1 MKLGF
6 PIKNKIAL
14 SVVLI
19 PSLFFCSCFIPSKY
33 PDEWAPI
40 QKFTSECADISGF
53 YDNLPEEFRNQP
65 ELSLGYLFQVVPL
78 IEFYKRYHDHPTLS
92 QIVIQFELISDEKIK
107 TIARRG
113 NITLGEKVLV
123 KSSGDFDCASGK
135 IKISGPT
142 DTHYYAESGVVAI
155 EFNKE
160 SRYFYKTTDGA
171 LILETVENFVGGC
184 LFVCLPI
191 PLVGGGSS
199 WYLYKPIV
207 GKKNK

>member
-123 KSSGDFDCASGK
+123 KSSGDFDCVSGNADLFINR
-135 IKISGPT
+135 IKIYT
-142 DTHYYAESGVVAI
+142 NTTMRCI
-155 EFNKE
+155 FNNIVSDINK
-160 SRYFYKTTDGA
+160 R
-171 LILETVENFVGGC
+171 C
-184 LFVCLPI
+184 LNI
-191 PLVGGGSS
+191 NSMT
-199 WYLYKPIV
+199 IAA
-207 GKKNK
+207 